1 MQKAKSYEL
10 FAERAGIFSKIQD
23 REGKIDIADTTI
35 DLKSSNDGVI
45 EDLLTVGTW
54 NDPAALKQIE
64 LIDKGLVK
72 GAPKSQT
79 KKEAQ
84 KQNPPLGLAEFNFD
98 IHGASGFKVGDQFR
112 VKGLPSK
119 FGSSFSLSSSKSR
132 PSFIY

>member
-1 MQKAKSYEL
+1 M
-10 FAERAGIFSKIQD
+10 
-23 REGKIDIADTTI
+23 
-35 DLKSSNDGVI
+35 I

-98 IHGASGFKVGDQFR
+98 IHGRKW
-112 VKGLPSK
+112 
-119 FGSSFSLSSSKSR
+119 
-132 PSFIY
+132 I